1 MNNYYLIGFCG
12 GSGAGKTTLVS
23 QLLTHY
29 DNKAVAIE
37 LDSYYKDSPGLTFKE
52 REKINF
58 DHPDSFDIDLL
69 KEHLI
74 LLKSGN
80 EIKKPIYDFKTHK
93 RQKNT
98 NTINPNTLIFLEGT
112 LIFYFIELINII
124 NLKIFIETKESIR
137 YQRRIDR
144 DIKQRGRTI
153 SNVKEQYQSTVKP
166 MHVKYI
172 EPQRLV
178 AEVIISGE
186 LDIVDSTNRVIK
198 KIDLL
203 TR

>member
-1 MNNYYLIGFCG
+1 MNNYLIGFCG

-23 QLLTHY
+23 QLLNHY
-29 DNKAVAIE
+29 GNKAVAIE

-124 NLKIFIETKESIR
+124 NLKIFIETKESVR

-166 MHVKYI
+166 MHEKYI
-172 EPQRLV
+172 EPLRSV

>member
-1 MNNYYLIGFCG
+1 MSNYLIGFCG

-23 QLLTHY
+23 QLLNHY
-29 DNKAVAIE
+29 GNKAVAIE

-124 NLKIFIETKESIR
+124 NLKIFIETKESVR
-137 YQRRIDR
+137 YQRRIGR

-153 SNVKEQYQSTVKP
+153 SNVKKQYQNTVKP
-166 MHVKYI
+166 MHVKFI
-172 EPQRLV
+172 EPLRSV

>member
-1 MNNYYLIGFCG
+1 MNNYLIGFCG

-23 QLLTHY
+23 QLLNHY

-58 DHPDSFDIDLL
+58 DHPDSFDINLL

-74 LLKSGN
+74 LLKSGKK
-80 EIKKPIYDFKTHK
+80 IKKPIYNFKSHK
-93 RQKNT
+93 RQTNKNI
-98 NTINPNTLIFLEGT
+98 INPNRLIFLEGT

-124 NLKIFIETKESIR
+124 NLKIFIETKESVR

-153 SNVKEQYQSTVKP
+153 SNVKEQYQNTVKP

-172 EPQRLV
+172 EPLKSV

-186 LDIVDSTNRVIK
+186 LDIADSTNRVIK

>member
-1 MNNYYLIGFCG
+1 MNNYLIGFCG

-23 QLLTHY
+23 KLLNHY
-29 DNKAVAIE
+29 GDKAVAIE
-37 LDSYYKDSPGLTFKE
+37 LDSYYKDPLNLTFKE

-74 LLKSGN
+74 LLKSGK
-80 EIKKPIYDFKTHK
+80 EIKKPIYNFKTHK
-93 RQKNT
+93 RQTNT
-98 NTINPNTLIFLEGT
+98 NIINPSTLIFLEGT
-112 LIFYFIELINII
+112 LIFYFIELINIF
-124 NLKIFIETKESIR
+124 NLKIFIETKESVR

-144 DIKQRGRTI
+144 DIKHRGRTI
-153 SNVKEQYQSTVKP
+153 SHVKEQYQNTVKP

-172 EPQRLV
+172 EPLKSV

-186 LDIVDSTNRVIK
+186 LNIVDCTNRVIK

-203 TR
+203 TS

>member
-1 MNNYYLIGFCG
+1 MNNYLIGFCG

-23 QLLTHY
+23 KLLNHY
-29 DNKAVAIE
+29 GDKAVAIE
-37 LDSYYKDSPGLTFKE
+37 LDSYYKDPLNLTFKE

-74 LLKSGN
+74 LLKSGK
-80 EIKKPIYDFKTHK
+80 EIKKPIYNFKTHK
-93 RQKNT
+93 RQTNT
-98 NTINPNTLIFLEGT
+98 NIINPSTLIFLEGT
-112 LIFYFIELINII
+112 LIFYFIELINIF
-124 NLKIFIETKESIR
+124 NLKIFIETKESVR
-137 YQRRIDR
+137 YQRRMDR

-153 SNVKEQYQSTVKP
+153 SHVKEQYQNTVKP

-172 EPQRLV
+172 EPLKSV

-186 LDIVDSTNRVIK
+186 LNIVDCTNRVIK

-203 TR
+203 TS